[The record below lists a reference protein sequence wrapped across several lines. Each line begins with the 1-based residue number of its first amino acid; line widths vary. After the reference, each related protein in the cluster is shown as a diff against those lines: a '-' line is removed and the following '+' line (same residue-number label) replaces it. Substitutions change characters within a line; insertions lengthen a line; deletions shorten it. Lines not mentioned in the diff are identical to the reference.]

1 MPIGEQIKDRREA
14 LACSKEELAQAVNGS
29 VQQVSRWEKGIS
41 YPNIKQ
47 LIAISDRLELSLD
60 NLIKSDPKLQKTIQI
75 DKNAKEASDYLRI
88 SLIFSFTYMILFSF
102 AALVM

>member
-1 MPIGEQIKDRREA
+1 
-14 LACSKEELAQAVNGS
+14 
-29 VQQVSRWEKGIS
+29 
-41 YPNIKQ
+41 
-47 LIAISDRLELSLD
+47 
-60 NLIKSDPKLQKTIQI
+60 LIKSDPKLQKTIQI

>member
-1 MPIGEQIKDRREA
+1 MAIGEQIKDRREA
-14 LACSKEELAQAVNGS
+14 LAWSREELAQVVNGS

-75 DKNAKEASDYLRI
+75 DKNAKEAEAWQWI
-88 SLIFSFTYMILFSF
+88 SIAFIGAMIIFNYANLIWG
-102 AALVM
+102 